1 MGVKHHRKIYINCA
15 TAYINKNHRIP
26 IRAADRTRSEQ
37 DSTYLPLSLLRTA
50 LQKKKR
56 SSMTS
61 IPVLGM
67 AKKTIQR
74 NTKINFAVKPISF
87 FFFFGLSYFLLP
99 SFYRIHRT

>member
-50 LQKKKR
+50 LQKKKKLNDLD
-56 SSMTS
+56 SGVGNDQKNH
-61 IPVLGM
+61 P
-67 AKKTIQR
+67 
-74 NTKINFAVKPISF
+74 TKHKN
-87 FFFFGLSYFLLP
+87 
-99 SFYRIHRT
+99 